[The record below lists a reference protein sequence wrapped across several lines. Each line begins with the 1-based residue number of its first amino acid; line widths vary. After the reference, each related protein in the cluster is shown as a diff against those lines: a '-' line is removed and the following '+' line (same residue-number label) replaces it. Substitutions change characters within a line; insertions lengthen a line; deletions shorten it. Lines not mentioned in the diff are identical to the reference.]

1 MIVINARFLSQNVTG
16 VQRFAIENCRRLKKL
31 RSDIVFVSSSN
42 ILNQKVADEL
52 CVQIVGKHTGHIWEQ
67 MDLPQWLK
75 KNGSPLLVCFA
86 NTAPILYNNKIDT
99 LHDITFKR
107 YPQTF
112 SWKFRFAYGFMIP
125 MILRSSKHVI
135 TVSEFSKEE
144 ISGFYSFPKEK
155 MSVVYN
161 AVGSQFC
168 HVEDKTLNQEKYL
181 FAVSSVK
188 ENKNF
193 LFAMEA
199 FVKVQESLKGL
210 KFYIAGDMKA
220 DSFKGIDLSKYEK
233 NPNIKIL
240 GRVSDEEL
248 VKYYSNA
255 VAFVF
260 PSLYEGFGIPPLE
273 AQACGCPSICAN
285 ASCLPE
291 IFGDSVLYCDPHD
304 VDSLVDCMKRAC
316 DEGIRATLVEKG
328 NFNVSRYSWDESAKR
343 ILNIIHASEQS

>member
-1 MIVINARFLSQNVTG
+1 MIVINARFLTQNVTG
-16 VQRFAIENCRRLKKL
+16 VQRFAIEISRRLRKICE
-31 RSDIVFVSSSN
+31 DVVFVSPKN
-42 ILNQKVADEL
+42 IVNKDVAKKLD
-52 CVQIVGKHTGHIWEQ
+52 VKIIGSHTGHIWEQ
-67 MDLPQWLK
+67 VDLPLWLRK
-75 KNGSPLLVCFA
+75 QGGPLLVCFA
-86 NTAPILYNNKIDT
+86 NTAPKFYSNKIDT

-112 SWKFRFAYGFMIP
+112 SWKFRWAYGLMIP

-144 ISGFYSFPKEK
+144 ISEFYGYPKEN

-168 HVEDKTLNQEKYL
+168 HIEDETLKQEKYL
-181 FAVSSVK
+181 FAVSSMK

-193 LFAMEA
+193 LFALDA
-199 FVKVQESLKGL
+199 FVKAQESLKGL
-210 KFYIAGDMKA
+210 NFYIAGDMKA
-220 DSFKGIDLSKYEK
+220 ASFKGIDLSKYEN

-240 GRVSDEEL
+240 GRISDEDL
-248 VKYYSNA
+248 IKYYSNA

-273 AQACGCPSICAN
+273 AQACGCPAICAN

-291 IFGDSVLYCDPHD
+291 IFGDSVLYCDPHN
-304 VDSLVDCMKRAC
+304 VNSLVDCMKRVC
-316 DEGIRATLVEKG
+316 DEELRDALIEKG
-328 NFNVSRYSWDESAKR
+328 KINVSRYSWDESAKK
-343 ILNIIHASEQS
+343 ILNTIQASERS

>member
-1 MIVINARFLSQNVTG
+1 MTQNVTG
-16 VQRFAIENCRRLKKL
+16 VQRFAIEVSRRLRKI
-31 RSDIVFVSSSN
+31 REDIVFVSPKN
-42 ILNQKVADEL
+42 IVNKDVANEL
-52 CVQIVGKHTGHIWEQ
+52 GVKKIGSHTGHIWEQ
-67 MDLPQWLK
+67 VDLPQWLR

-86 NTAPILYNNKIDT
+86 NTAPIFYKNKIDT
-99 LHDITFKR
+99 LHDIIFKR
-107 YPQTF
+107 FPLTF
-112 SWKFRFAYGFMIP
+112 SWKFRLAYGLMIP

-144 ISGFYSFPKEK
+144 ISGFYGYPKEK
-155 MSVVYN
+155 MNVVYN

-168 HVEDKTLNQEKYL
+168 HIEDKDLKREKYL

-193 LFAMEA
+193 LFALDA
-199 FVKVQESLKGL
+199 FVKAQESLKGL

-240 GRVSDEEL
+240 GRISDEDL
-248 VKYYSNA
+248 IRYYSNA

-273 AQACGCPSICAN
+273 AQACGCPAICAN

-291 IFGDSVLYCDPHD
+291 IFGDSVLYCDPNKM
-304 VDSLVDCMKRAC
+304 DSLVDCMKRVC
-316 DEGIRATLVEKG
+316 DEEVRAELIEKG
-328 NFNVSRYSWDESAKR
+328 YTNVFRYSWDESAKK
-343 ILNIIHASEQS
+343 ILNIIQASERS

>member
-16 VQRFAIENCRRLKKL
+16 VQRFAIEISRYLKDTCV
-31 RSDIVFVSSSN
+31 DIVFVAPHN
-42 ILNQKVADEL
+42 ILNKDVAAEL
-52 CVQIVGKHTGHIWEQ
+52 GVRIVGKHIGHLWEQ
-67 MDLPQWLK
+67 IDLPKWLR
-75 KNGSPLLVCFA
+75 KNGEPLLVCFA
-86 NTAPILYNNKIDT
+86 NTAPIFYKNKIDT

-112 SWKFRFAYGFMIP
+112 SWKFRLAYGLMIP

-144 ISGFYSFPKEK
+144 ISSFYGYPKDK

-161 AVGSQFC
+161 AVGNLFY
-168 HVEDKTLNQEKYL
+168 HIEDESLKREKYL

-193 LFAMEA
+193 LYALEA
-199 FVKVQESLKGL
+199 FVKSQESLKDL

-240 GRVSDEEL
+240 GRISDEDL
-248 VKYYSNA
+248 VRYYSNA
-255 VAFVF
+255 VAFLF

-273 AQACGCPSICAN
+273 AQACGCPAICAN

-291 IFGDSVLYCDPHD
+291 IFGDSVLYCDPHN
-304 VDSLVDCMKRAC
+304 VDSLVDCMKRVC
-316 DEGIRATLVEKG
+316 DEGVRAALIEKG
-328 NFNVSRYSWDESAKR
+328 NVNLARYSWDESAKR
-343 ILNIIHASEQS
+343 ILKIIQASEQS